1 MNDIFIC
8 YCKENLQVG
17 QVQSQKGFNLDILYI
32 CITAI
37 PPRVTEEADRMM
49 RKLRDLQTQVDE
61 RSSDVARKESQMH
74 MLEAEKESAIKRL
87 RDAEGEI
94 YWYSEIQDCYSAPIP
109 LLLHLLNTLTPNIWL
124 FILPSSCYTFPCKLV
139 IRIWCK
145 INTTNSS

>member
-8 YCKENLQVG
+8 YCKENLQAG
-17 QVQSQKGFNLDILYI
+17 QVQSQKGFNLGIICI

-94 YWYSEIQDCYSAPIP
+94 YW
-109 LLLHLLNTLTPNIWL
+109 
-124 FILPSSCYTFPCKLV
+124 
-139 IRIWCK
+139 
-145 INTTNSS
+145 

>member
-8 YCKENLQVG
+8 YCKENLQAG
-17 QVQSQKGFNLDILYI
+17 RVQSQKGFNLGILCI

-37 PPRVTEEADRMM
+37 PPRVTEEADSMM

-94 YWYSEIQDCYSAPIP
+94 YW
-109 LLLHLLNTLTPNIWL
+109 
-124 FILPSSCYTFPCKLV
+124 
-139 IRIWCK
+139 
-145 INTTNSS
+145 